1 MKLRSSKAACCLG
14 ATLVVMMMPVL
25 PKVTD
30 AKPTYE
36 QHESTI
42 TDTEVRVASYAANV
56 EEVILT
62 GYEEQQGQMQNK
74 ALAITEPYLD
84 VYSADDENSSV
95 NGRLYKNTVVDVL
108 EVNGS
113 MTKIRSGNCEGY
125 TKTAA
130 LLFNQEAEV
139 IAQTLDDEDI
149 LTGYTIEEAEAKEA
163 EEEAAR
169 IAEEEK
175 AREDAKKAAQAA
187 EERMKAKEKAKEG
200 KNAEITDKSTSS
212 ESTASQQATV
222 SSSGSGLG
230 QSVANYAV
238 QFVGNPYVYGGTSLT
253 NGADCS
259 GFVMSVYKN
268 FGVSLPHSSTSDRY
282 VGYNVGSLANAQP
295 GDLVCYSGHV
305 AIYIGGGQI
314 VHASTE
320 ATGIKISNASYRTP
334 VAIRRIF

>member
-56 EEVILT
+56 EEIILT

-84 VYSADDENSSV
+84 VYAADDENSSV

-108 EVNGS
+108 EVNGN
-113 MTKIRSGNCEGY
+113 MTKISSGNCEGY

-139 IAQTLDDEDI
+139 IAQTLDEKDI

-169 IAEEEK
+169 IAEEE
-175 AREDAKKAAQAA
+175 RIAA
-187 EERMKAKEKAKEG
+187 EQEAARIAEEERIQAVISRTISGTDISYNSTMSVSNEEIYLLACIIDWEAAYEPYEG
-200 KNAEITDKSTSS
+200 KLA
-212 ESTASQQATV
+212 
-222 SSSGSGLG
+222 
-230 QSVANYAV
+230 VANVVLNRVRSSNYPNSITGV
-238 QFVGNPYVYGGTSLT
+238 IYQKSQFSGAGGPSAKFQNRLNSGIRTQECMDAALEALSGKNNIGGYTSFRMVSITNLSAMSDYVIIG
-253 NGADCS
+253 
-259 GFVMSVYKN
+259 
-268 FGVSLPHSSTSDRY
+268 
-282 VGYNVGSLANAQP
+282 
-295 GDLVCYSGHV
+295 GHV
-305 AIYIGGGQI
+305 F
-314 VHASTE
+314 H
-320 ATGIKISNASYRTP
+320 
-334 VAIRRIF
+334 

>member
-56 EEVILT
+56 EEIILT

-84 VYSADDENSSV
+84 VYAADDENSSV

-108 EVNGS
+108 EVNGN
-113 MTKIRSGNCEGY
+113 MTKISSGNCEGY

-139 IAQTLDDEDI
+139 IAQTLDEKDI

-169 IAEEEK
+169 IAEEE
-175 AREDAKKAAQAA
+175 RIAA
-187 EERMKAKEKAKEG
+187 EQEAARIAEEERIQAVISRTISGTDISYNSTMSVSNEEIYLLACIIDWEAAYEPYEG
-200 KNAEITDKSTSS
+200 KLA
-212 ESTASQQATV
+212 
-222 SSSGSGLG
+222 
-230 QSVANYAV
+230 VANVVLNRVRSSNYPNSITGV
-238 QFVGNPYVYGGTSLT
+238 IYQKSQFSGASDGAGSPSAKFQNRLNSGIRTQECMDAALEALSGKNNIGGYTSFRMVSITNLSAMSDYVIIG
-253 NGADCS
+253 
-259 GFVMSVYKN
+259 
-268 FGVSLPHSSTSDRY
+268 
-282 VGYNVGSLANAQP
+282 
-295 GDLVCYSGHV
+295 GHV
-305 AIYIGGGQI
+305 F
-314 VHASTE
+314 H
-320 ATGIKISNASYRTP
+320 
-334 VAIRRIF
+334 

>member
-113 MTKIRSGNCEGY
+113 MTKISSGNCEGY

-139 IAQTLDDEDI
+139 IAQTLDEKDI

-169 IAEEEK
+169 IAEEE
-175 AREDAKKAAQAA
+175 RIAA
-187 EERMKAKEKAKEG
+187 EQEAARIAEEERIQAVISRTISGTDISYNSTMSVSNEEIYLLACIIDWEAAYEPYEG
-200 KNAEITDKSTSS
+200 KLA
-212 ESTASQQATV
+212 
-222 SSSGSGLG
+222 
-230 QSVANYAV
+230 VANVVLNRVRSSNYPNSITGV
-238 QFVGNPYVYGGTSLT
+238 IYQKSQFSGASDVAGGPSAKFQNRLNSGIRTQECMDAALEALSGKNNIGGYTSFRMVSITNLSAMSDYVIIG
-253 NGADCS
+253 
-259 GFVMSVYKN
+259 
-268 FGVSLPHSSTSDRY
+268 
-282 VGYNVGSLANAQP
+282 
-295 GDLVCYSGHV
+295 GHV
-305 AIYIGGGQI
+305 F
-314 VHASTE
+314 H
-320 ATGIKISNASYRTP
+320 
-334 VAIRRIF
+334 

>member
-113 MTKIRSGNCEGY
+113 MTKISSGNCEGY
-125 TKTAA
+125 IKTAA

-139 IAQTLDDEDI
+139 IAQTLDEKDI
-149 LTGYTIEEAEAKEA
+149 LTGYYPNSITGVIYQKSQFSGASDGAGGPSAKFQNRLNSGIRTQECMDAALEALS
-163 EEEAAR
+163 
-169 IAEEEK
+169 
-175 AREDAKKAAQAA
+175 
-187 EERMKAKEKAKEG
+187 G
-200 KNAEITDKSTSS
+200 KNNIGGYTSFRMVSITNLSAMSD
-212 ESTASQQATV
+212 
-222 SSSGSGLG
+222 
-230 QSVANYAV
+230 
-238 QFVGNPYVYGGTSLT
+238 YVIIG
-253 NGADCS
+253 
-259 GFVMSVYKN
+259 
-268 FGVSLPHSSTSDRY
+268 
-282 VGYNVGSLANAQP
+282 
-295 GDLVCYSGHV
+295 GHV
-305 AIYIGGGQI
+305 F
-314 VHASTE
+314 H
-320 ATGIKISNASYRTP
+320 
-334 VAIRRIF
+334 

>member
-56 EEVILT
+56 EEIILT

-84 VYSADDENSSV
+84 VYAADDENSSV

-108 EVNGS
+108 EVNGN
-113 MTKIRSGNCEGY
+113 MTKISSGNCEGY
-125 TKTAA
+125 IKTAA

-139 IAQTLDDEDI
+139 IAQTLDEKDI

-169 IAEEEK
+169 IAEEERIQ
-175 AREDAKKAAQAA
+175 AVISRTISGTDISYNSTMSVSNEEIYLLACIIDWEAAY
-187 EERMKAKEKAKEG
+187 EPYEG
-200 KNAEITDKSTSS
+200 KLA
-212 ESTASQQATV
+212 
-222 SSSGSGLG
+222 
-230 QSVANYAV
+230 VANVVLNRVRSSNYPNSITGV
-238 QFVGNPYVYGGTSLT
+238 IYQKSQFSGASDGAGGPSAKFQNRLNSGIRTQECMDAALEALSGKNNIGGYTSFRMVSITNLSAMSDYVIIG
-253 NGADCS
+253 
-259 GFVMSVYKN
+259 
-268 FGVSLPHSSTSDRY
+268 
-282 VGYNVGSLANAQP
+282 
-295 GDLVCYSGHV
+295 GHV
-305 AIYIGGGQI
+305 F
-314 VHASTE
+314 H
-320 ATGIKISNASYRTP
+320 
-334 VAIRRIF
+334 

>member
-113 MTKIRSGNCEGY
+113 MTKISSGNCEGY

-139 IAQTLDDEDI
+139 IAQTLDEKDI

-169 IAEEEK
+169 IAEEERIQ
-175 AREDAKKAAQAA
+175 AVISRTISGTDISYNSTMSVSNEEIYLLACIIDWEAAY
-187 EERMKAKEKAKEG
+187 EPYEG
-200 KNAEITDKSTSS
+200 KLA
-212 ESTASQQATV
+212 
-222 SSSGSGLG
+222 
-230 QSVANYAV
+230 VANVVLNRVRSSNYPNSITGV
-238 QFVGNPYVYGGTSLT
+238 IYQKSQFSGASDGAGGPSAKFQNRLNSGIRTQECMDAALEALSGKNNIGGYTSFRMVSITNLSAMSDYVIIG
-253 NGADCS
+253 
-259 GFVMSVYKN
+259 
-268 FGVSLPHSSTSDRY
+268 
-282 VGYNVGSLANAQP
+282 
-295 GDLVCYSGHV
+295 GHV
-305 AIYIGGGQI
+305 F
-314 VHASTE
+314 H
-320 ATGIKISNASYRTP
+320 
-334 VAIRRIF
+334 

>member
-14 ATLVVMMMPVL
+14 ATLVVMRMPVL

-113 MTKIRSGNCEGY
+113 MTKISSGNCEGY

-139 IAQTLDDEDI
+139 IAQTLDEKDI

-169 IAEEEK
+169 IAEEE
-175 AREDAKKAAQAA
+175 RIAA
-187 EERMKAKEKAKEG
+187 ELEAARIAEEERIQAVISRTISGTDISYNSTMSVSNEEIYLLACIIDWEAAYEPYEG
-200 KNAEITDKSTSS
+200 KLA
-212 ESTASQQATV
+212 
-222 SSSGSGLG
+222 
-230 QSVANYAV
+230 VANVVLNRVRSSNYPNSITGV
-238 QFVGNPYVYGGTSLT
+238 IYQKSQFSGASDGAGGPS
-253 NGADCS
+253 A
-259 GFVMSVYKN
+259 
-268 FGVSLPHSSTSDRY
+268 
-282 VGYNVGSLANAQP
+282 
-295 GDLVCYSGHV
+295 
-305 AIYIGGGQI
+305 
-314 VHASTE
+314 
-320 ATGIKISNASYRTP
+320 
-334 VAIRRIF
+334 

>member
-113 MTKIRSGNCEGY
+113 MTKISSGNCEGY

-163 EEEAAR
+163 EQEAAR
-169 IAEEEK
+169 IAEEERIQ
-175 AREDAKKAAQAA
+175 AVISRTISGTDISYNSTMSVSNEEIYLLACIIDWEAAY
-187 EERMKAKEKAKEG
+187 EPYEG
-200 KNAEITDKSTSS
+200 KLA
-212 ESTASQQATV
+212 
-222 SSSGSGLG
+222 
-230 QSVANYAV
+230 VANVVLNRVRSSNYPNSITGV
-238 QFVGNPYVYGGTSLT
+238 IYQKSQFSGASDGAGGPSAKFQNRLNSGIRTQECMDAALEALSGKNNIGGYTSFRMVSITNLSAMSDYVIIG
-253 NGADCS
+253 
-259 GFVMSVYKN
+259 
-268 FGVSLPHSSTSDRY
+268 
-282 VGYNVGSLANAQP
+282 
-295 GDLVCYSGHV
+295 GHV
-305 AIYIGGGQI
+305 F
-314 VHASTE
+314 H
-320 ATGIKISNASYRTP
+320 
-334 VAIRRIF
+334 

>member
-113 MTKIRSGNCEGY
+113 MTKISSGNCEGY

-169 IAEEEK
+169 IAEEE
-175 AREDAKKAAQAA
+175 RIAAVISRTISGTDISYNSTMSVSNEEIYLLACIIDWEAA
-187 EERMKAKEKAKEG
+187 YEPYEG
-200 KNAEITDKSTSS
+200 KLA
-212 ESTASQQATV
+212 
-222 SSSGSGLG
+222 
-230 QSVANYAV
+230 VANVVLNRVRSSNYPNSITGV
-238 QFVGNPYVYGGTSLT
+238 IYQKSQFSGASDGAGGPSAKFQNRLNSGIRTQECMDAALEALSGKNNIGGYTSFRMVSITNLSAMSDYVIIG
-253 NGADCS
+253 
-259 GFVMSVYKN
+259 
-268 FGVSLPHSSTSDRY
+268 
-282 VGYNVGSLANAQP
+282 
-295 GDLVCYSGHV
+295 GHV
-305 AIYIGGGQI
+305 F
-314 VHASTE
+314 H
-320 ATGIKISNASYRTP
+320 
-334 VAIRRIF
+334 

>member
-139 IAQTLDDEDI
+139 IAQTLDEKDI

-169 IAEEEK
+169 IAEEE
-175 AREDAKKAAQAA
+175 RIAA
-187 EERMKAKEKAKEG
+187 EQEAARIAEEERIQAVISRTISGTDISYNSTMSVSNEEIYLLACIIDWEAAYEPYEG
-200 KNAEITDKSTSS
+200 KLA
-212 ESTASQQATV
+212 
-222 SSSGSGLG
+222 
-230 QSVANYAV
+230 VANVVLNRVRSSNYPNSITGV
-238 QFVGNPYVYGGTSLT
+238 IYQKSQFSGASDGAGGPSVKFQNRLNSGIRTQECMDAALEALSGKNNIGGYTSFRMVSITNLSAMSDYVIIG
-253 NGADCS
+253 
-259 GFVMSVYKN
+259 
-268 FGVSLPHSSTSDRY
+268 
-282 VGYNVGSLANAQP
+282 
-295 GDLVCYSGHV
+295 GHV
-305 AIYIGGGQI
+305 F
-314 VHASTE
+314 H
-320 ATGIKISNASYRTP
+320 
-334 VAIRRIF
+334 

>member
-56 EEVILT
+56 EEIILT

-84 VYSADDENSSV
+84 VYAADDENSSV

-108 EVNGS
+108 EVNGN
-113 MTKIRSGNCEGY
+113 MTKISSGNCEGY

-139 IAQTLDDEDI
+139 IAQTLDEKDI

-169 IAEEEK
+169 IAEEE
-175 AREDAKKAAQAA
+175 RIAA
-187 EERMKAKEKAKEG
+187 EQEAARIAEEERIQAVISRTISGTDISYNSTMSVSNEEIYLLACIIDWEAAYEPYEG
-200 KNAEITDKSTSS
+200 KLA
-212 ESTASQQATV
+212 
-222 SSSGSGLG
+222 
-230 QSVANYAV
+230 VANVVLNRVRSSNYPNSITGV
-238 QFVGNPYVYGGTSLT
+238 IYQKSQFSGASDGAGGPSAKFQNRFNSGIRTQECMDAALEALSGKNNIGGYTSFRMVSITNLSAMSDYVIIG
-253 NGADCS
+253 
-259 GFVMSVYKN
+259 
-268 FGVSLPHSSTSDRY
+268 
-282 VGYNVGSLANAQP
+282 
-295 GDLVCYSGHV
+295 GHV
-305 AIYIGGGQI
+305 F
-314 VHASTE
+314 H
-320 ATGIKISNASYRTP
+320 
-334 VAIRRIF
+334 

>member
-113 MTKIRSGNCEGY
+113 MTKISSGNCEGY

-139 IAQTLDDEDI
+139 IAQTLDEKDI
-149 LTGYTIEEAEAKEA
+149 LFYLAAFQHAE
-163 EEEAAR
+163 
-169 IAEEEK
+169 
-175 AREDAKKAAQAA
+175 
-187 EERMKAKEKAKEG
+187 
-200 KNAEITDKSTSS
+200 S
-212 ESTASQQATV
+212 
-222 SSSGSGLG
+222 
-230 QSVANYAV
+230 
-238 QFVGNPYVYGGTSLT
+238 
-253 NGADCS
+253 
-259 GFVMSVYKN
+259 
-268 FGVSLPHSSTSDRY
+268 FGVRNLSQALPQSI
-282 VGYNVGSLANAQP
+282 Q
-295 GDLVCYSGHV
+295 
-305 AIYIGGGQI
+305 
-314 VHASTE
+314 
-320 ATGIKISNASYRTP
+320 
-334 VAIRRIF
+334 RRIRHGISLIDDFLYIHNSLLYSVCKIIK

>member
-113 MTKIRSGNCEGY
+113 MTKISSGNCEGY

-169 IAEEEK
+169 IAEEE
-175 AREDAKKAAQAA
+175 RIAA
-187 EERMKAKEKAKEG
+187 EQEAARIAEEERIQAVISRTISGTDISYNSTMSVSNEEIYLLACIIDWEAAYEPYEG
-200 KNAEITDKSTSS
+200 KLA
-212 ESTASQQATV
+212 
-222 SSSGSGLG
+222 
-230 QSVANYAV
+230 VANVVLNRVRSSNYPNSITGV
-238 QFVGNPYVYGGTSLT
+238 IYQKSQFSGASDGAGDPSAKFQNRLNSGIRTQECMDAALEALSGKNNIGGYTSFRMVSITNLSAMSDYVIIG
-253 NGADCS
+253 
-259 GFVMSVYKN
+259 
-268 FGVSLPHSSTSDRY
+268 
-282 VGYNVGSLANAQP
+282 
-295 GDLVCYSGHV
+295 GHV
-305 AIYIGGGQI
+305 F
-314 VHASTE
+314 H
-320 ATGIKISNASYRTP
+320 
-334 VAIRRIF
+334 

>member
-84 VYSADDENSSV
+84 VYSADNENSSV

-139 IAQTLDDEDI
+139 IAQTLDEKDI

-169 IAEEEK
+169 IAEEE
-175 AREDAKKAAQAA
+175 RIAA
-187 EERMKAKEKAKEG
+187 EQEAARIAEEERIQAVISRTISGTDISYNSTMSVSNEEIYLLACIIDWEAAYEPYEG
-200 KNAEITDKSTSS
+200 KLA
-212 ESTASQQATV
+212 
-222 SSSGSGLG
+222 
-230 QSVANYAV
+230 VANVVLNRVRSSNYPNSITGV
-238 QFVGNPYVYGGTSLT
+238 IYQKSQFS
-253 NGADCS
+253 GASD
-259 GFVMSVYKN
+259 GDRKSV
-268 FGVSLPHSSTSDRY
+268 V
-282 VGYNVGSLANAQP
+282 
-295 GDLVCYSGHV
+295 
-305 AIYIGGGQI
+305 
-314 VHASTE
+314 
-320 ATGIKISNASYRTP
+320 
-334 VAIRRIF
+334 

>member
-113 MTKIRSGNCEGY
+113 MTKISSGNCEGY

-169 IAEEEK
+169 IAEEE
-175 AREDAKKAAQAA
+175 RIAA
-187 EERMKAKEKAKEG
+187 EQEAARIAEEERIQAVISRTISGTDISYNSTMSVSNEEIYLLACIIDWEAAYEPYEG
-200 KNAEITDKSTSS
+200 KLA
-212 ESTASQQATV
+212 
-222 SSSGSGLG
+222 
-230 QSVANYAV
+230 VANVVLNRVRSSNYPNSITGV
-238 QFVGNPYVYGGTSLT
+238 IYQKSQFSGASDGAGGPSAKFQ
-253 NGADCS
+253 NCD
-259 GFVMSVYKN
+259 F
-268 FGVSLPHSSTSDRY
+268 
-282 VGYNVGSLANAQP
+282 
-295 GDLVCYSGHV
+295 
-305 AIYIGGGQI
+305 
-314 VHASTE
+314 
-320 ATGIKISNASYRTP
+320 
-334 VAIRRIF
+334 

>member
-56 EEVILT
+56 EEIILT

-113 MTKIRSGNCEGY
+113 MTKISSGNCEGY

-139 IAQTLDDEDI
+139 IAQTLDEKDI

-169 IAEEEK
+169 IAEEE
-175 AREDAKKAAQAA
+175 RIAA
-187 EERMKAKEKAKEG
+187 EQEAARIAEEERIQAVISRTISGTDISYNSTMSVSNEEIYLLACIIDWEAAYEPYEG
-200 KNAEITDKSTSS
+200 KLA
-212 ESTASQQATV
+212 
-222 SSSGSGLG
+222 
-230 QSVANYAV
+230 VANVVLNRVRSSNYPNSITGV
-238 QFVGNPYVYGGTSLT
+238 IYQKSQFSGASDGAGGPSAKFHNRLNSGIRTQECMDAALEALSGKNNIGGYTSFRMVSITNLSAMSDYVIIG
-253 NGADCS
+253 
-259 GFVMSVYKN
+259 
-268 FGVSLPHSSTSDRY
+268 
-282 VGYNVGSLANAQP
+282 
-295 GDLVCYSGHV
+295 GHV
-305 AIYIGGGQI
+305 F
-314 VHASTE
+314 H
-320 ATGIKISNASYRTP
+320 
-334 VAIRRIF
+334 

>member
-139 IAQTLDDEDI
+139 IAQTLDE
-149 LTGYTIEEAEAKEA
+149 
-163 EEEAAR
+163 
-169 IAEEEK
+169 
-175 AREDAKKAAQAA
+175 
-187 EERMKAKEKAKEG
+187 
-200 KNAEITDKSTSS
+200 
-212 ESTASQQATV
+212 
-222 SSSGSGLG
+222 
-230 QSVANYAV
+230 
-238 QFVGNPYVYGGTSLT
+238 
-253 NGADCS
+253 
-259 GFVMSVYKN
+259 
-268 FGVSLPHSSTSDRY
+268 
-282 VGYNVGSLANAQP
+282 
-295 GDLVCYSGHV
+295 
-305 AIYIGGGQI
+305 
-314 VHASTE
+314 
-320 ATGIKISNASYRTP
+320 KISLQDIQLKRQKQKRQRKKLPELPKKKELQQNKKLQG
-334 VAIRRIF
+334 

>member
-113 MTKIRSGNCEGY
+113 MTKISSGNCEGY

-139 IAQTLDDEDI
+139 IAQTLDEKDI

-169 IAEEEK
+169 IAEEE
-175 AREDAKKAAQAA
+175 RIAA
-187 EERMKAKEKAKEG
+187 EQEAARIAEEERIQAVISRTISGTDISYNSTMSVSNEEIYLLACIIDWEAAYEPYEG
-200 KNAEITDKSTSS
+200 KLA
-212 ESTASQQATV
+212 
-222 SSSGSGLG
+222 
-230 QSVANYAV
+230 VANV
-238 QFVGNPYVYGGTSLT
+238 VLNRVR
-253 NGADCS
+253 
-259 GFVMSVYKN
+259 
-268 FGVSLPHSSTSDRY
+268 SSNYPNS
-282 VGYNVGSLANAQP
+282 
-295 GDLVCYSGHV
+295 
-305 AIYIGGGQI
+305 I
-314 VHASTE
+314 TE
-320 ATGIKISNASYRTP
+320 VTVLRSIRWSRRPIS
-334 VAIRRIF
+334 

>member
-113 MTKIRSGNCEGY
+113 MTKISSGNCEGY

-169 IAEEEK
+169 IAEEE
-175 AREDAKKAAQAA
+175 RIAA
-187 EERMKAKEKAKEG
+187 EQEAARIAEEERIQAVISRTISGTDISYNSTMSVSNEEIYLLACIIDWEAAYEPYEG
-200 KNAEITDKSTSS
+200 K
-212 ESTASQQATV
+212 
-222 SSSGSGLG
+222 L
-230 QSVANYAV
+230 
-238 QFVGNPYVYGGTSLT
+238 SLI
-253 NGADCS
+253 
-259 GFVMSVYKN
+259 
-268 FGVSLPHSSTSDRY
+268 H
-282 VGYNVGSLANAQP
+282 
-295 GDLVCYSGHV
+295 
-305 AIYIGGGQI
+305 I
-314 VHASTE
+314 
-320 ATGIKISNASYRTP
+320 
-334 VAIRRIF
+334 

>member
-56 EEVILT
+56 EEIILT

-84 VYSADDENSSV
+84 VYAADDENSSV

-108 EVNGS
+108 EVNGN
-113 MTKIRSGNCEGY
+113 MTKISSGNCEGY

-139 IAQTLDDEDI
+139 IAQTLDEKDI
-149 LTGYTIEEAEAKEA
+149 LTGYTINY
-163 EEEAAR
+163 
-169 IAEEEK
+169 ICFIVLSV
-175 AREDAKKAAQAA
+175 
-187 EERMKAKEKAKEG
+187 
-200 KNAEITDKSTSS
+200 EIFSILFT
-212 ESTASQQATV
+212 
-222 SSSGSGLG
+222 
-230 QSVANYAV
+230 
-238 QFVGNPYVYGGTSLT
+238 
-253 NGADCS
+253 
-259 GFVMSVYKN
+259 
-268 FGVSLPHSSTSDRY
+268 FGVVKSVVVLLFVDTAIFIGLLV
-282 VGYNVGSLANAQP
+282 VGLVKM
-295 GDLVCYSGHV
+295 DLRGKEVL
-305 AIYIGGGQI
+305 
-314 VHASTE
+314 
-320 ATGIKISNASYRTP
+320 
-334 VAIRRIF
+334 

>member
-113 MTKIRSGNCEGY
+113 MTKISSGNCEGY

-139 IAQTLDDEDI
+139 IAQTLDEKDI

-169 IAEEEK
+169 IAEEE
-175 AREDAKKAAQAA
+175 RIAA
-187 EERMKAKEKAKEG
+187 EQEAARIAEEERIQAVISRTISGTDISYNSTMSVSNEEIYLLACIIDWEAAYEPYEG
-200 KNAEITDKSTSS
+200 KLAVANVVLNRVRSSNYPNSITGVIYQKSQFSG
-212 ESTASQQATV
+212 ASDGA
-222 SSSGSGLG
+222 GG
-230 QSVANYAV
+230 QSAKFQNRLNSGIRTQECMDAALEALSGKNNIGGYTSFRMVSITNLSAMSD
-238 QFVGNPYVYGGTSLT
+238 YVIIG
-253 NGADCS
+253 
-259 GFVMSVYKN
+259 
-268 FGVSLPHSSTSDRY
+268 
-282 VGYNVGSLANAQP
+282 
-295 GDLVCYSGHV
+295 GHV
-305 AIYIGGGQI
+305 F
-314 VHASTE
+314 H
-320 ATGIKISNASYRTP
+320 
-334 VAIRRIF
+334 